1 MSAEDTAGRASEAGP
16 LFMLWAAGNAL
27 RLTILAVPPVLAL
40 IILDLDLSGTEV
52 GILNAIPPALFA
64 LAAIPGSLLIARAG
78 AVNALVVGLVVTAA
92 GSALRGLAF
101 DTMALFGATVVM
113 SAGVAL
119 MQPALPPLVR
129 QWVPHRVGFATAL
142 YTNGLLV
149 GEIFPVAFAG
159 LLLALLGGSWRGSLV
174 FWSIW
179 PALIALM
186 IVVARPR
193 GEGHLTVRHRRWM
206 PDWRDPVLWKIG
218 LAMSANNQAYFC
230 TNAFLPGL
238 LLQNG
243 QTDLIA
249 PALLA
254 LNAGQF
260 PGSLLL
266 LAAASRLERRKW
278 PLIGAGLMG
287 LASLAGIVVSTSA
300 WSIVLA
306 AAAIGLSCA
315 VGLTLLLSLPVL
327 LFAPDDVPRVSAG
340 MFTLGYGVAVLVSVI
355 GGAAWDLTG
364 NAAFAFAPIAVALV
378 PLVVC
383 PIWTDFKQRHGPLP

>member
-1 MSAEDTAGRASEAGP
+1 MSAEGTAGRASAAMP
-16 LFMLWAAGNAL
+16 LFMLWSAGNAL

-40 IILDLDLSGTEV
+40 IILDLNLSGTEV

-78 AVNALVVGLVVTAA
+78 AVNALVVGLLVTAA

-101 DTMALFGATVVM
+101 DTLALFGATVVM

-159 LLLALLGGSWRGSLV
+159 LLLALFGGSWRGSLV

-186 IVVARPR
+186 IVLARPR
-193 GEGHLTVRHRRWM
+193 GEGHQTVRHRRWM
-206 PDWRDPVLWKIG
+206 PNWRDPVLWKIG

-238 LLQNG
+238 LLQSG
-243 QTDLIA
+243 QTDMIA

-260 PGSLLL
+260 PASLIL
-266 LAAASRLERRKW
+266 LAAAGRLERKKW

-287 LASLAGIVVSTSA
+287 LVSLAGIVFSTSA
-300 WSIVLA
+300 WAIALA
-306 AAAIGLSCA
+306 AAGIGLSCA
-315 VGLTLLLSLPVL
+315 AGLTLLLSLPVL

-340 MFTLGYGVAVLVSVI
+340 MFTLGYGVAVLVSLI

-364 NAAFAFAPIAVALV
+364 NAAFAFAPIALALV
-378 PLVVC
+378 PLVLC
-383 PIWTDFKQRHGPLP
+383 PIWTDLKQRHS